1 MSGVGVNVMR
11 YLLSS
16 MNVKVKE
23 FNQSEGNMIYI
34 IIYKKNIGNYW
45 FICAH
50 AKKYQSTIC
59 SQVFCPYHL

>member
-34 IIYKKNIGNYW
+34 IIYKKNIGNY
-45 FICAH
+45 
-50 AKKYQSTIC
+50 
-59 SQVFCPYHL
+59 